1 MTPHKRPNATP
12 YGRQSITKNALNED
26 GARGRTAVAEW
37 NEFAVLAFFWFLFWG
52 NAKKGTKTRSNDK
65 KIKSSSTKRSKA
77 TLSLRYF
84 SFLALPLVLSLSFGA
99 QKKVTKEKAPA
110 THLCLKL
117 PSIPLHRIN
126 SPPVFCSC
134 LFFVIAWLPG
144 FALISQ
150 VRLKQYSVRPLHSS
164 QFLNGP
170 SADAGTLTGSVRF
183 PFNQDTPGFSTQRTF
198 QK

>member
-12 YGRQSITKNALNED
+12 YGRPSTTKNALNED
-26 GARGRTAVAEW
+26 GARGRTAVTEW

-52 NAKKGTKTRSNDK
+52 NAKKGTKTRSNK
-65 KIKSSSTKRSKA
+65 QKIKTLSTKRSKA
-77 TLSLRYF
+77 THSLRYF

-150 VRLKQYSVRPLHSS
+150 VRLKQYSVRPLHSG

-170 SADAGTLTGSVRF
+170 SADAGTLAGSVRR
-183 PFNQDTPGFSTQRTF
+183 PFNQDIPGFSTQRTL